1 MFGMPG
7 TMRITQARNLV
18 QSRGLL
24 FEWTARTLRA
34 RYQQSL
40 LGWLWAV
47 IQPATQAL
55 VFAVVFTLVV
65 PVETGG
71 IPYVVFVYVATV
83 AWAFLAASLTDMADS
98 LVANMNMV
106 SKIYFPREVLPVA
119 AMLARLLD
127 LAIAAALFAALAL
140 YYRVPAVTPAL
151 AALPVVLLVQVALV
165 TGIGLACAALNV
177 FVRDVRS
184 MLLLAL
190 QVWFYASPV
199 IYPIEAVPA
208 AYRGYFA
215 LNPMA
220 GIIEAYRAVLLRG
233 ELPGP
238 EFAAA
243 AAASLVALAA
253 GWAVFKRYEFLFADV
268 V

>member
-1 MFGMPG
+1 
-7 TMRITQARNLV
+7 MRRPMEIPYARNLF

-24 FEWTARTLRA
+24 LEWTARTLRA

-47 IQPATQAL
+47 IQPAAQAL

-83 AWAFLAASLTDMADS
+83 AWAFLATSLTDMADS

-106 SKIYFPREVLPVA
+106 SKIYFPREVLPIAV
-119 AMLARLLD
+119 MLARLLD
-127 LAIAAALFAALAL
+127 LAIAAALFVGLAL
-140 YYRVPAVTPAL
+140 YYRVPALTPAS
-151 AALPVVLLVQVALV
+151 AALPIVLLVQVALV
-165 TGIGLACAALNV
+165 VGIGLACAALNV

-184 MLLLAL
+184 MLLLSL
-190 QVWFYASPV
+190 QIWFYASPV
-199 IYPIEAVPA
+199 IYPMEAVPA
-208 AYRGYFA
+208 AYRAYFA

-233 ELPGP
+233 EFPGP
-238 EFAAA
+238 EFMIA
-243 AAASLVALAA
+243 AAASLMTLVA
-253 GWAVFKRYEFLFADV
+253 GCAVFKRSEYLFADV